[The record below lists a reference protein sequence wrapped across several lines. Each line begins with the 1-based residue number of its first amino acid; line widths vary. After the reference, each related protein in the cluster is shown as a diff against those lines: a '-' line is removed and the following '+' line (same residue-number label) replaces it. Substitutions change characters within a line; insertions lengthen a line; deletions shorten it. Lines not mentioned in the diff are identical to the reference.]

1 MLFCCRKKGGDM
13 RIIGLLQVLFIS
25 LKLTNFIDWSW
36 WAVLSPVL
44 VSLAIVLI
52 SSIAAAIVMKN
63 EINN

>member
-1 MLFCCRKKGGDM
+1 M

-52 SSIAAAIVMKN
+52 SSIAAAIIMKN